1 MTRAPASSP
10 KHRVGFG
17 AMILLLLA
25 ACSAA
30 ATACPNCG
38 ADALAAQQ
46 NGAVLAQGYTIG
58 AIGLAGSPFLLAGSV
73 IIYVVRAFRRAE
85 RED

>member
-1 MTRAPASSP
+1 MTRATASSP
-10 KHRVGFG
+10 GHLVGFG

-25 ACSAA
+25 ACSVA

-46 NGAVLAQGYTIG
+46 NGAALAEGYTIG
-58 AIGLAGSPFLLAGSV
+58 AIGLAGSPFVLAGSV
-73 IIYVVRAFRRAE
+73 IFYVIRAFRRAE
-85 RED
+85 GND